1 MFFIFHS
8 YQVVKFTETATGSL
22 DHLEEGR
29 SRARQKLSHLASKYL
44 TGNDEDIK
52 MIDADNDDG
61 LTSTRTTTVTKTVTK
76 SRSPSPKRRP
86 APSPPKTPSYP
97 SEETFGVA
105 GRKSRLASAR

>member
-22 DHLEEGR
+22 DDLEEGR

-44 TGNDEDIK
+44 TGNHEDIK

-76 SRSPSPKRRP
+76 SGSLGAK
-86 APSPPKTPSYP
+86 AQAMKMV
-97 SEETFGVA
+97 EVGV
-105 GRKSRLASAR
+105 SMSFVSLASNES